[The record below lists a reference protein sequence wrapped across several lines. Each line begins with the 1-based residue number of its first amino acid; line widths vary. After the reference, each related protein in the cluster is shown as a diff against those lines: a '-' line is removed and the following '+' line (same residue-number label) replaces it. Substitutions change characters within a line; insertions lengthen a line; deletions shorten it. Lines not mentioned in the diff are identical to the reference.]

1 MMNSGSVKH
10 LIKPLAI
17 RLSEQTTL
25 AKSLV
30 MAGHPFDRRDFLK
43 VLGWGGAAVALSG
56 CGNGS
61 VEDGKETVVSYVETN
76 DYMIPSISVYFNSTC
91 AQCDAGCSI
100 TGRIREGRVLKL
112 EGNPESAI
120 NRGKTCGLGQAGVQ
134 HHYNPDRVREPL
146 LRTGNSGEAI
156 TWEKAYALI
165 AEKLNGVSGEEIA
178 FLSGG
183 VSGHLK
189 VLMGNYLD
197 SLGCKNHFVYE
208 AIAPAVLR
216 AANKKSYGAEMPRIN
231 INKAKVVLS
240 FGADFLGAWVS
251 PVHFSQQ
258 YAQFRKGVDGQRGV
272 LIQVESKMTL
282 TGANADR
289 WLVVRPG
296 TEGILA
302 LGIINAL
309 GTQGVAL
316 SGDIAAAVK
325 GYDKERVSKDTG
337 VSAEQIDKIVALLKA
352 RTPSLVLAGSAA
364 EGYAHGSQNA
374 AAINLLNQVLGNVGK
389 TVVAA
394 ETVPFPQ
401 MAPATGNTAA
411 LKTLNDG
418 LAAGK
423 YKVLFS
429 YAANPVFTA
438 PGVMKFKDNMAKAG
452 FKVAFAHYLDETAMQ
467 ADLVLPLDSAL
478 EDWGTQ
484 VPEYMAEGAQINI
497 QQPLM
502 ETLHADTDGKG
513 TRGMGDI
520 LLALIK
526 QRRAED
532 YKKFDD
538 YYAYLRAALLQNK
551 GAFGGGAD
559 DDVFWNETLS
569 KGIIKLAGTKQT
581 LSGKAGVAGLSLPAP
596 AAIDAQYPLQ
606 LIPSVNASLRDGRN
620 TNQPWLQ
627 ESPDPLT
634 TIVWDSWVEIH
645 PKKAAELGIEEGDI
659 VEVTGRNGS
668 VKAQAYLFPGIHPD
682 AISIPLGR
690 GHEAMGR
697 YAKDY
702 GVNPFQIL
710 DAVFDKE
717 TGELALHETRVK
729 VSKTGSR
736 VIVVKD
742 EGPAGGMQMGKK
754 IAARLPSDKVKLS
767 KEI

>member
-1 MMNSGSVKH
+1 MMNSG
-10 LIKPLAI
+10 
-17 RLSEQTTL
+17 
-25 AKSLV
+25 
-30 MAGHPFDRRDFLK
+30 FDRRDFLK
-43 VLGWGGAAVALSG
+43 MLGWGGVAVALNG
-56 CGNGS
+56 CGNTS

-76 DYMIPSISVYFNSTC
+76 DYMIPSVSTYFNSTC
-91 AQCDAGCSI
+91 AQCDAGCNI

-112 EGNPESAI
+112 DGNPDSAI

-146 LRTGNSGEAI
+146 LRKGGQGEAI

-178 FLSGG
+178 FLTGG

-189 VLMGNYLD
+189 VLLGNYLD
-197 SLGCKNHFVYE
+197 SFGCKNHFAYE

-216 AANKKSYGAEMPRIN
+216 AANKKSYGVEMPRFN

-289 WLVVRPG
+289 WVVVRPG

-309 GTQGVAL
+309 GTAT
-316 SGDIAAAVK
+316 GDIAAAVK
-325 GYDKERVSKDTG
+325 GYDKARVSKETG
-337 VSAEQIDKIVALLKA
+337 VLPGQIDKIAALLKL
-352 RTPSLVLAGSAA
+352 RSPSLVLAGSAA

-389 TVVAA
+389 TVEAA
-394 ETVPFPQ
+394 AVVPFPQ

-418 LAAGK
+418 LNAGK

-438 PGVMKFKDNMAKAG
+438 PGAMKFSDSMAKAG

-502 ETLHADTDGKG
+502 EKLHAN

-526 QRRAED
+526 LRRAEE

-538 YYAYLRAALLQNK
+538 YYAYLRTAVLQNK
-551 GAFGGGAD
+551 GALGGGVAD
-559 DDVFWNETLS
+559 DDTFWNETLS
-569 KGIIKLAGTKQT
+569 KGIINLAGSSHV
-581 LSGKAGVAGLSLPAP
+581 LSGNAAAAGLSLPAP

-606 LIPSVNASLRDGRN
+606 LIPSVSASLRDGRH

-645 PKKAAELGIEEGDI
+645 PKKAAELRIEEGDI
-659 VEVTGRNGS
+659 IEVTSRNGS
-668 VKAQAYLFPGIHPD
+668 IKAQAYLFSGIHPD
-682 AISIPLGR
+682 AISVPIGR
-690 GHEAMGR
+690 GHEALGR
-697 YAKDY
+697 YARGY

-729 VSKTGSR
+729 VSKTGQR

-742 EGPAGGMQMGKK
+742 EGSVGGKQMGKK
-754 IAARLPSDKVKLS
+754 IAVRVSSDKVRLS
-767 KEI
+767 EEV

>member
-1 MMNSGSVKH
+1 MMNSG
-10 LIKPLAI
+10 
-17 RLSEQTTL
+17 
-25 AKSLV
+25 
-30 MAGHPFDRRDFLK
+30 FDRRDFLK

-112 EGNPESAI
+112 EGNPDSAI

-134 HHYNPDRVREPL
+134 HHYNPDRVRAPL

-165 AEKLNGVSGEEIA
+165 AEKMNGVSGEEIA

-189 VLMGNYLD
+189 VLLGNYLD
-197 SLGCKNHFVYE
+197 SFGCKNHFVYE
-208 AIAPAVLR
+208 AVGPAVLR
-216 AANKKSYGAEMPRIN
+216 AANKKSYGVEMPRFN

-309 GTQGVAL
+309 GAHGVTL

-337 VSAEQIDKIVALLKA
+337 VSAEQIDKIVALLKE

-389 TVVAA
+389 TVEAA
-394 ETVPFPQ
+394 AVVPFPQ
-401 MAPATGNTAA
+401 MAPLTGNTAA

-418 LAAGK
+418 LAGGK

-438 PGVMKFKDNMAKAG
+438 PGAMKFTDNMAKAG
-452 FKVAFAHYLDETAMQ
+452 FKVVFAHYLDETAMQ

-502 ETLHADTDGKG
+502 EKLHAE

-526 QRRAED
+526 LRRAED
-532 YKKFDD
+532 YKKYDD
-538 YYAYLRAALLQNK
+538 YYAYLRAAMLQNK
-551 GAFGGGAD
+551 NALGGGAD
-559 DDVFWNETLS
+559 DDTFWTETLS
-569 KGIIKLAGTKQT
+569 KGIIKVAGTKQI
-581 LSGKAGVAGLSLPAP
+581 LSGKVSAAGLSLPTP

-606 LIPSVNASLRDGRN
+606 LIPSVNASLRDGRH

-645 PKKAAELGIEEGDI
+645 PKKAAELGIVEGDI
-659 VEVTGRNGS
+659 VEVTSKNGS
-668 VKAQAYLFPGIHPD
+668 IKTQAYLFPGIHPD

-690 GHEAMGR
+690 GHEALGR
-697 YAKDY
+697 YAKGY

-742 EGPAGGMQMGKK
+742 EGPAGGKQMGKK
-754 IAARLPSDKVKLS
+754 IAVRVSSDKVNLS
-767 KEI
+767 EEV

>member
-10 LIKPLAI
+10 L
-17 RLSEQTTL
+17 
-25 AKSLV
+25 
-30 MAGHPFDRRDFLK
+30 AGHPFDRRDFLK

-112 EGNPESAI
+112 EGNPNSAI

-146 LRTGNSGEAI
+146 LRNGDQGEAI

-178 FLSGG
+178 FLTGG

-189 VLMGNYLD
+189 VLLGNYLD
-197 SLGCKNHFVYE
+197 SFGSKNHFVYE

-216 AANKKSYGAEMPRIN
+216 AANKKSYGVEMPRFN

-240 FGADFLGAWVS
+240 FGADFLGAWIS

-272 LIQVESKMTL
+272 LVQIESKMTL

-309 GTQGVAL
+309 GTAT
-316 SGDIAAAVK
+316 GDIAAAVK
-325 GYDKERVSKDTG
+325 GYDKARVSKDTG
-337 VSAEQIDKIVALLKA
+337 VSAEQIDKIVALLKE

-389 TVVAA
+389 TVEAA
-394 ETVPFPQ
+394 AVVPFPQ
-401 MAPATGNTAA
+401 MAPATGNTVA

-418 LAAGK
+418 LNAGK

-438 PGVMKFKDNMAKAG
+438 PGAMKFKDNLAKAG
-452 FKVAFAHYLDETAMQ
+452 FKVAFTHYLDETAMQ

-502 ETLHADTDGKG
+502 EKLHAN

-526 QRRAED
+526 LRRADD
-532 YKKFDD
+532 YKKYDD
-538 YYAYLRAALLQNK
+538 YYAYLRAAVLQNK
-551 GAFGGGAD
+551 GALGGGVAD
-559 DDVFWNETLS
+559 DDTFWNETLS
-569 KGIIKLAGTKQT
+569 KGIIKLASAAHA
-581 LSGKAGVAGLSLPAP
+581 LSGKSGAAGLSLPAP
-596 AAIDAQYPLQ
+596 SAIDAQYPLQ

-645 PKKAAELGIEEGDI
+645 PRKAAELGIVEGDI
-659 VEVTGRNGS
+659 VEVTGKNGS
-668 VKAQAYLFPGIHPD
+668 IKVQAYLFPGIHPD

-690 GHEAMGR
+690 GHEALGR
-697 YAKDY
+697 YAKGY

-710 DAVFDKE
+710 DMVFDKE

-742 EGPAGGMQMGKK
+742 EGPAGGSQMGKK

-767 KEI
+767 EEVYYVG

>member
-10 LIKPLAI
+10 L
-17 RLSEQTTL
+17 
-25 AKSLV
+25 
-30 MAGHPFDRRDFLK
+30 AGHPFDRRDFLK

-76 DYMIPSISVYFNSTC
+76 DYMVPSISVYFNSTC

-100 TGRIREGRVLKL
+100 TGRVREGRVLKL
-112 EGNPESAI
+112 EGNPDSTI

-134 HHYNPDRVREPL
+134 HHYNPDRIRAPL
-146 LRTGNSGEAI
+146 LRTGDSGEAI

-165 AEKLNGVSGEEIA
+165 AEKMSGVSGEEIA

-189 VLMGNYLD
+189 ALLGNYLD
-197 SLGCKNHFVYE
+197 SFGCKNHFVYE

-216 AANKKSYGAEMPRIN
+216 AANKKSYGVEMPRFS
-231 INKAKVVLS
+231 INKARVVLS
-240 FGADFLGAWVS
+240 FGADFLGAWIS

-272 LIQVESKMTL
+272 LVQIESKMTL

-309 GTQGVAL
+309 ATQGITL
-316 SGDIAAAVK
+316 PGDIAAAVK
-325 GYDKERVSKDTG
+325 GYDKARVSNDTG
-337 VSAEQIDKIVALLKA
+337 VSVEQIDKIAALLKT

-389 TVVAA
+389 TVEAA
-394 ETVPFPQ
+394 EVVPFPQ

-411 LKTLNDG
+411 LKSLNDG

-423 YKVLFS
+423 FKILFS

-438 PGVMKFKDNMAKAG
+438 PGAMKFTDNMAKAG
-452 FKVAFAHYLDETAMQ
+452 FKVAFAHYLDETALQ

-484 VPEYMAEGAQINI
+484 VPEYMATCAQINI

-502 ETLHADTDGKG
+502 EKLHAGTDGKG

-526 QRRAED
+526 QRRGED

-538 YYAYLRAALLQNK
+538 YYSYLRAAVLQNK
-551 GAFGGGAD
+551 GALGGGKVD
-559 DDVFWNETLS
+559 DDTFWDETLS
-569 KGIIKLAGTKQT
+569 KGIIKLEGTVGA
-581 LSGKAGVAGLSLPAP
+581 LSGKSGAAGLSLPAP
-596 AAIDAQYPLQ
+596 AVIDAQYPLQ
-606 LIPSVNASLRDGRN
+606 LIPSVNASLRDGRH

-645 PKKAAELGIEEGDI
+645 PKKAAELGIKEGDI
-659 VEVTGRNGS
+659 VEVTGKNGS
-668 VKAQAYLFPGIHPD
+668 IKAQAYLFPGIHPD

-690 GHEAMGR
+690 GHEALGR
-697 YAKDY
+697 YAKGY
-702 GVNPFQIL
+702 GVNPFHIL
-710 DAVFDKE
+710 DTVFDKE

-736 VIVVKD
+736 VIVIKD
-742 EGPAGGMQMGKK
+742 EGPAGGKQMGKK
-754 IAARLPSDKVKLS
+754 IAVRVSSDKVKLS
-767 KEI
+767 EEV

>member
-1 MMNSGSVKH
+1 MKNSD
-10 LIKPLAI
+10 
-17 RLSEQTTL
+17 
-25 AKSLV
+25 
-30 MAGHPFDRRDFLK
+30 FDRRDFLK
-43 VLGWGGAAVALSG
+43 VLGWSGASVALSG
-56 CGNGS
+56 CGNGM
-61 VEDGKETVVSYVETN
+61 VESGKETVVSYVETN
-76 DYMIPSISVYFNSTC
+76 DYMIPSVSVYFNSTC

-100 TGRIREGRVLKL
+100 MGRVREGRVLKL
-112 EGNPESAI
+112 EGNPNSAI

-146 LRTGNSGEAI
+146 LRTGNQGEAI
-156 TWEKAYALI
+156 TWDKAYSLI
-165 AEKLNGVSGEEIA
+165 ADKLKGASGEEIA
-178 FLSGG
+178 FLTGG

-189 VLMGNYLD
+189 VLLGNYLD
-197 SLGCKNHFVYE
+197 SFGCKNHFIYE
-208 AIAPAVLR
+208 AVAPAVVR
-216 AANKKSYGAEMPRIN
+216 AANKRSYGVEMPRIS

-258 YAQFRKGVDGQRGV
+258 YAQFRKGVNGQRGV
-272 LIQVESKMTL
+272 LVQIESKMTI

-309 GTQGVAL
+309 GAHGLAL
-316 SGDIAAAVK
+316 PGDVAAAVK
-325 GYDKERVSKDTG
+325 GYGKERVSKDTG
-337 VSAEQIDKIVALLKA
+337 VSPEQVDKIAALLKA
-352 RTPSLVLAGSAA
+352 RTPSLVLAGNAA

-374 AAINLLNQVLGNVGK
+374 AAINLLNHVLGNVGK
-389 TVVAA
+389 TIEAPA
-394 ETVPFPQ
+394 IVPFPQ
-401 MAPATGNTAA
+401 MVPATGNTVA

-423 YKVLFS
+423 YKVLFN

-438 PGVMKFKDNMAKAG
+438 PGAMKFKDNMAKAG

-502 ETLHADTDGKG
+502 ENLHPD

-526 QRRAED
+526 QRRAEE

-538 YYAYLRAALLQNK
+538 FYAYLRSAVLQNK
-551 GAFGGGAD
+551 GALGGGGIAD
-559 DDVFWNETLS
+559 DDIFWNETLS
-569 KGIIKLAGTKQT
+569 KGIVKLPGASHAS
-581 LSGKAGVAGLSLPAP
+581 LSGNSGVAGLNLPEP
-596 AAIDAQYPLQ
+596 ASIDTQYPLQ
-606 LIPSVNASLRDGRN
+606 LIPHVTGSLRDGRH

-627 ESPDPLT
+627 ESPDPMT

-645 PKKAAELGIEEGDI
+645 PRKAAELGIVEGDI
-659 VEVTGRNGS
+659 VEVTGKNGS
-668 VKAQAYLFPGIHPD
+668 VKVQAYLIPGIHPD

-697 YAKDY
+697 YAKGY

-710 DAVFDKE
+710 DMVFDKE

-729 VSKTGSR
+729 ISKTGER

-742 EGPAGGMQMGKK
+742 EGPVGGKQLGQK
-754 IAARLPSDKVKLS
+754 IVPIMTTDKANLS

>member
-1 MMNSGSVKH
+1 MNND
-10 LIKPLAI
+10 
-17 RLSEQTTL
+17 
-25 AKSLV
+25 
-30 MAGHPFDRRDFLK
+30 FDRRDFLK
-43 VLGWGGAAVALSG
+43 VLGWSGAAVALSG
-56 CGNGS
+56 CGNGM
-61 VEDGKETVVSYVETN
+61 VENGKETVVSYVETN
-76 DYMIPSISVYFNSTC
+76 DYTIPSISVYFNSTC

-100 TGRIREGRVLKL
+100 MGRVREGRVLKL
-112 EGNPESAI
+112 EGNPDSAI

-146 LRTGNSGEAI
+146 LRTGDQGEAI
-156 TWEKAYALI
+156 TWDKAYALI
-165 AEKLNGVSGEEIA
+165 ADKMKGVSGEEIA

-189 VLMGNYLD
+189 VLLGNYLD
-197 SLGCKNHFVYE
+197 SFGCKNHFVYE
-208 AIAPAVLR
+208 AIAPAVMR
-216 AANKKSYGAEMPRIN
+216 AANKKSYGVEMPRFN

-258 YAQFRKGVDGQRGV
+258 YAQFRKGVNGQRGV
-272 LIQVESKMTL
+272 LIQVESKMTI

-309 GTQGVAL
+309 GAQGMKLTGDVA
-316 SGDIAAAVK
+316 SAVK
-325 GYDKERVSKDTG
+325 GYDKERVSKVTG
-337 VSAEQIDKIVALLKA
+337 VSSEQIDKIAALLKA
-352 RTPSLVLAGSAA
+352 RTPSLVLVGNAA

-374 AAINLLNQVLGNVGK
+374 AAINLLNHVLGNVGK
-389 TVVAA
+389 TVEGPAV
-394 ETVPFPQ
+394 VPFPQ
-401 MAPATGNTAA
+401 MAPATGNTAS
-411 LKTLNDG
+411 LKKLNDG

-429 YAANPVFTA
+429 YATNPVFTS
-438 PGVMKFKDNMAKAG
+438 PGAMKFKDNMAKAG
-452 FKVAFAHYLDETAMQ
+452 FKVVFAHYLDETAMQ

-484 VPEYMAEGAQINI
+484 VPEYMAEGSQINI

-502 ETLHADTDGKG
+502 EQLHPD

-526 QRRAED
+526 QRRLDD

-538 YYAYLRAALLQNK
+538 FYAYLRSAVLQNK
-551 GAFGGGAD
+551 GALGGGGVAD
-559 DDVFWNETLS
+559 DDIFWNETLS
-569 KGIIKLAGTKQT
+569 KGIVKLPGAAHAF
-581 LSGKAGVAGLSLPAP
+581 LSDNSGMAGLNLPEP

-606 LIPSVNASLRDGRN
+606 LIPHVNASLRDGRN

-627 ESPDPLT
+627 ESPDPMT

-645 PKKAAELGIEEGDI
+645 PRKAAELGIVEGDI
-659 VEVTGRNGS
+659 VEVTGKNGS
-668 VKAQAYLFPGIHPD
+668 VKVQAYIFPGIHPD

-697 YAKDY
+697 YAKGY

-710 DAVFDKE
+710 DMVFDKE

-729 VSKTGSR
+729 ISKTGQR

-742 EGPAGGMQMGKK
+742 EGPVGGKQLGQK
-754 IAARLPSDKVKLS
+754 IVPRMTTDKVNLS

>member
-1 MMNSGSVKH
+1 MMNSG
-10 LIKPLAI
+10 
-17 RLSEQTTL
+17 
-25 AKSLV
+25 
-30 MAGHPFDRRDFLK
+30 FNRRDFLK
-43 VLGWGGAAVALSG
+43 VLGWGGTAVALSG

-91 AQCDAGCSI
+91 AQCDAGCNI
-100 TGRIREGRVLKL
+100 TGRVREGRVLKL

-146 LRTGNSGEAI
+146 LRKGDQGEAI
-156 TWEKAYALI
+156 TWDKAYALI
-165 AEKLNGVSGEEIA
+165 AEKMNGVSGEEVA

-189 VLMGNYLD
+189 VLLGNYLD
-197 SLGCKNHFVYE
+197 SFGCKNHFVYE
-208 AIAPAVLR
+208 AIAPGVVR
-216 AANKKSYGAEMPRIN
+216 AANKKSYGVEMPRFN
-231 INKAKVVLS
+231 ISKAKVVLS

-258 YAQFRKGVDGQRGV
+258 YAQFRKGVNGQRGT

-302 LGIINAL
+302 MGIINAL
-309 GTQGVAL
+309 GAHGVAL
-316 SGDIAAAVK
+316 PGDIAAAVK
-325 GYDKERVSKDTG
+325 AYDKERVSKDTG
-337 VSAEQIDKIVALLKA
+337 VSAEQIDKIAALLKE

-389 TVVAA
+389 TIEAA
-394 ETVPFPQ
+394 AVVPFPQ

-411 LKTLNDG
+411 LKTLNDN

-438 PGVMKFKDNMAKAG
+438 PGAMKFRDNMAKAG
-452 FKVAFAHYLDETAMQ
+452 FKVAFTHYLDETALQ

-502 ETLHADTDGKG
+502 ERLHPNTDGKG

-526 QRRAED
+526 QRRADE

-538 YYAYLRAALLQNK
+538 YYGYLRAAMLQNK
-551 GAFGGGAD
+551 NALGGAGIAD
-559 DDVFWNETLS
+559 DDLFWNETLS
-569 KGIIKLAGTKQT
+569 KGIIKVSGTRQV
-581 LSGKAGVAGLSLPAP
+581 LSGKAVTAGLSLPVP
-596 AAIDAQYPLQ
+596 AATDAQYPLQ
-606 LIPSVNASLRDGRN
+606 LIPSVNASLRDGRH

-659 VEVTGRNGS
+659 VEVAGKNGS
-668 VKAQAYLFPGIHPD
+668 IKAQAYLFPGIHPD
-682 AISIPLGR
+682 AVSIPLGR
-690 GHEAMGR
+690 GHEALGR
-697 YAKDY
+697 YAKGY

-710 DAVFDKE
+710 DTVFDQE

-742 EGPAGGMQMGKK
+742 EGPVGGKQMGKK
-754 IAARLPSDKVKLS
+754 IAVRVPSDKVKLS
-767 KEI
+767 EEI

>member
-1 MMNSGSVKH
+1 MPLQEFSREVVMMDSS
-10 LIKPLAI
+10 
-17 RLSEQTTL
+17 
-25 AKSLV
+25 
-30 MAGHPFDRRDFLK
+30 FDRRDFLK
-43 VLGWGGAAVALSG
+43 VMGWGGAAVALSG
-56 CGNGS
+56 CGNTS
-61 VEDGKETVVSYVETN
+61 IEDGKETVVSYVEAA
-76 DYMIPSISVYFNSTC
+76 DYVIPGVAVYYNSTC

-100 TGRIREGRVLKL
+100 MGRVREGRVLKL
-112 EGNPESAI
+112 EGNPASAI
-120 NRGKTCGLGQAGVQ
+120 NRGKMCGLGQAGVQ
-134 HHYNPDRVREPL
+134 HHYNPDRLREPL
-146 LRTGNSGEAI
+146 LRNGDKGETI

-189 VLMGNYLD
+189 VLLGNYLD
-197 SLGCKNHFVYE
+197 SFGCKNHYVYE
-208 AIAPAVLR
+208 ALAPAVVR
-216 AANKKSYGAEMPRIN
+216 AANKKAYGMEMPRYN

-289 WLVVRPG
+289 WIPVRPG

-309 GTQGVAL
+309 GMA

-325 GYDKERVSKDTG
+325 GYDRARVSKETG
-337 VSAEQIDKIVALLKA
+337 VPPGQIDKIAALLKL
-352 RTPSLVLAGSAA
+352 RSPSLVLVGSAA

-374 AAINLLNQVLGNVGK
+374 AAINLLNHVLGNVGK
-389 TVVAA
+389 TVEAA
-394 ETVPFPQ
+394 AAVPFPQ
-401 MAPATGNTAA
+401 MAPAKGNTAA
-411 LKTLNDG
+411 LKSLNDG

-423 YKVLFS
+423 YKVLFN
-429 YAANPVFTA
+429 YAANPVYTA
-438 PGVMKFKDNMAKAG
+438 PGALKFKDNLAKAG
-452 FKVAFAHYLDETAMQ
+452 FKVVFAHYIDETALQ
-467 ADLVLPLDSAL
+467 ADLVLPLDTAL
-478 EDWGTQ
+478 EDWGTP

-502 ETLHADTDGKG
+502 EKLHAN

-520 LLALIK
+520 LLALLK

-532 YKKFDD
+532 YKKYDD
-538 YYAYLRAALLQNK
+538 YYAYLRAAMLQNK
-551 GAFGGGAD
+551 VALGGGGTD
-559 DDVFWNETLS
+559 DDTFWNETLS
-569 KGIIKLAGTKQT
+569 KGIIKLAGTT
-581 LSGKAGVAGLSLPAP
+581 TGLSGKAGAAGLQLPAP
-596 AAIDAQYPLQ
+596 AESDEQYPLQ
-606 LIPSVNASLRDGRN
+606 LIPGVNISLRDGRH

-645 PKKAAELGIEEGDI
+645 PKKAAELRISEGDI
-659 VEVTGRNGS
+659 VEVTSRTGS
-668 VKAQAYLFPGIHPD
+668 IKAQAYLFPGIHPD
-682 AISIPLGR
+682 AISIPIGQ
-690 GHEAMGR
+690 GHEALGR
-697 YAKDY
+697 YAKGY

-710 DAVFDKE
+710 DAVFDTE
-717 TGELALHETRVK
+717 TGELAMHETRVK
-729 VSKTGSR
+729 ISKTGQR

-742 EGPAGGMQMGKK
+742 ESAAGAKQIREK
-754 IAARLPSDKVKLS
+754 IAGRVSTDKVDLS
-767 KEI
+767 KEV

>member
-1 MMNSGSVKH
+1 MNSG
-10 LIKPLAI
+10 
-17 RLSEQTTL
+17 
-25 AKSLV
+25 
-30 MAGHPFDRRDFLK
+30 FDRREFLK
-43 VLGWGGAAVALSG
+43 VLGWGGTAVALSG
-56 CGNGS
+56 CGNGM
-61 VEDGKETVVSYVETN
+61 VENGKETVVSYVETN

-100 TGRIREGRVLKL
+100 TGRIREGRVLKV

-146 LRTGNSGEAI
+146 LRTGDQGEAI

-165 AEKLNGVSGEEIA
+165 ADKLKGVSGEEIA
-178 FLSGG
+178 FLTGG

-189 VLMGNYLD
+189 VLLGNYLD
-197 SLGCKNHFVYE
+197 SFGCKNHVVYE
-208 AIAPAVLR
+208 AIAPAVVR
-216 AANKKSYGAEMPRIN
+216 AANKKSYGVEMPRIN

-258 YAQFRKGVDGQRGV
+258 YAQFRKGVNGQRGV
-272 LIQVESKMTL
+272 LVQIESKMTM

-309 GTQGVAL
+309 GTHGVTL
-316 SGDIAAAVK
+316 PGDVAAAVK

-337 VSAEQIDKIVALLKA
+337 VSAEQIDKIAALLKA

-374 AAINLLNQVLGNVGK
+374 AAINLLNHVLGNVGK
-389 TVVAA
+389 TVEAA
-394 ETVPFPQ
+394 AIVPFPQ
-401 MAPATGNTAA
+401 MTPATGNTAA

-418 LAAGK
+418 LNAGK

-429 YAANPVFTA
+429 YATNPVFTA
-438 PGVMKFKDNMAKAG
+438 PGAMKFRDNMAKAG
-452 FKVAFAHYLDETAMQ
+452 FKVAFTHYLDETAMQ

-502 ETLHADTDGKG
+502 EKLHPD

-538 YYAYLRAALLQNK
+538 FYAYLRAAVLQNK
-551 GAFGGGAD
+551 GALGGSGVAD
-559 DDVFWNETLS
+559 DDIFWNETLS
-569 KGIIKLAGTKQT
+569 KGIVK
-581 LSGKAGVAGLSLPAP
+581 LSGAAHASLASGKPSAAGLSLPAP

-620 TNQPWLQ
+620 ANQPWLQ

-659 VEVTGRNGS
+659 VEVTGKNGS
-668 VKAQAYLFPGIHPD
+668 IKAQAYIFPGIHPD

-690 GHEAMGR
+690 GHEALGR
-697 YAKDY
+697 YAKGY

-710 DAVFDKE
+710 DMVFDKE

-729 VSKTGSR
+729 VSKTGQR

-742 EGPAGGMQMGKK
+742 EGPVGGRQMGKK
-754 IAARLPSDKVKLS
+754 IAPRLPSDKVNLS
-767 KEI
+767 REI